1 MIVRVEGEHADH
13 LTTVVVH
20 QHSQKTLQAFPLHL
34 DVTIEK
40 FYLNWQRHIYY
51 LRSCSSVRNISRLQ
65 LTDSCC

>member
-1 MIVRVEGEHADH
+1 MIVGVEGEHADH

-40 FYLNWQRHIYY
+40 FYLNGQRHIYY
-51 LRSCSSVRNISRLQ
+51 LRSCSS
-65 LTDSCC
+65 